1 MMKKYLIA
9 LAVVVLSFSIFT
21 SCKEKLKDASGIVTG
36 LEASYMGDT
45 VKSMKIYDGEDTLL
59 FSLDK
64 AQYTNGLMIKGDSVD
79 VSYVKGNGDTLRAL
93 LVHVKP
99 VPAKVINLDTD
110 TTKTL
115 LTR

>member
-1 MMKKYLIA
+1 MKKYLLA
-9 LAVVVLSFSIFT
+9 LAAIVLTVSTFT
-21 SCKEKLKDASGIVTG
+21 SCKEKLKDASGVVTSV
-36 LEASYMGDT
+36 EASYMGDT

-79 VSYVKGNGDTLRAL
+79 IGYVKGNGDTLRAL

-99 VPAKVINLDTD
+99 APAKVVDIKTD